1 MKRPD
6 YIEITR
12 ALVRYRMDD
21 TKGMLPIDDIDARTT
36 KTDRIFTLQLLRLYA
51 TVTQRKPIGER

>member
-6 YIEITR
+6 YIDITR

-21 TKGMLPIDDIDARTT
+21 TTGALSVEDIDARTT
-36 KTDRIFTLQLLRLYA
+36 KEDRRFTLQLLRLYA